1 MSITNVR
8 ETPSLFYF
16 NDGKGRAE
24 LIRLIFVYGEI
35 PFKDQRIPFTEYL
48 AMLDEGKL
56 PFEQVP
62 ILMVG
67 DTIISQSCA
76 IARYAAKMAGLY
88 PSNDIEAA
96 LSDMVVDGWRD
107 LLDLFYD
114 CYVERVTKEGRFVM
128 TMRSEEEKVEKLNQ
142 FFQIIFPT
150 HLNTFEQM
158 ISNNK
163 NSSFL
168 ITDSITWA
176 DLAIFDL
183 VDTLDP
189 CASHWTDET
198 TLYYI
203 KEPLG
208 PFEPP
213 KDLFKNYPQL
223 EVLKTLISQ
232 TPQIGAW
239 LSSYC

>member
-1 MSITNVR
+1 MTEN
-8 ETPSLFYF
+8 PSLFYF

-24 LIRLIFVYGEI
+24 LIRLIFVYGQI
-35 PFKDQRIPFTEYL
+35 PFSDQRISFSEYL
-48 AMLDEGKL
+48 LMGDQGRL
-56 PFEQVP
+56 PFQQLP

-67 DTIISQSCA
+67 DQTISQSCA
-76 IARYAAKMAGLY
+76 IARYAAKVAGLY
-88 PSNDIEAA
+88 PSDDFEAG
-96 LSDMVVDGWRD
+96 LSDMIVDAGRD
-107 LLDLFYD
+107 LLDLFYS
-114 CYVERVTKEGRFVM
+114 CYVDRVTKEGKFVM
-128 TMRSEEEKVEKLNQ
+128 TMRSEEEKVRKLNQ
-142 FFQIIFPT
+142 FFQIILPPHF
-150 HLNTFEQM
+150 NTFEQI

-183 VDTLDP
+183 LDTLDP
-189 CASHWTDET
+189 FASHWTDEAT
-198 TLYYI
+198 FFYI

-223 EVLKTLISQ
+223 EVLKTIICEI
-232 TPQIGAW
+232 PQIATW
-239 LSSYC
+239 LSSYL